1 MSSHHSNGS
10 SVSGLT
16 LAHFRRRFKIL
27 LSFYQVWAVRQ
38 SVYGFALPPH
48 FSSWMSFLE
57 ALSFDVGDF
66 LFPSWTCIGGLTA
79 RITFNGLW
87 PLLVM
92 MMVVL
97 VRLALQKGRK
107 GSFQTAQLYSL
118 EAFIFISYCV
128 LPSVTR
134 SVCGAARLSEPVQI
148 DHAHL

>member
-1 MSSHHSNGS
+1 MVICIGS
-10 SVSGLT
+10 LT
-16 LAHFRRRFKIL
+16 PARFRRRFKIL
-27 LSFYQVWAVRQ
+27 LNFYQVWVVRQ

-57 ALSFDVGDF
+57 ALNFDVGDF

-87 PLLVM
+87 PLVAM

-97 VRLALQKGRK
+97 MRLALQKART
-107 GSFQTAQLYSL
+107 GSFQTAQLFSL

-134 SVCGAARLSEPVQI
+134 SVCGAARLSEPG
-148 DHAHL
+148 AN

>member
-1 MSSHHSNGS
+1 MVICIGS
-10 SVSGLT
+10 LT
-16 LAHFRRRFKIL
+16 PARFRRRFKIL
-27 LSFYQVWAVRQ
+27 LNFYQVWAVRQ

-57 ALSFDVGDF
+57 ALNFDVGDF

-87 PLLVM
+87 PLVAM

-97 VRLALQKGRK
+97 MRLALQKART
-107 GSFQTAQLYSL
+107 GSFQTAQLFSL

-134 SVCGAARLSEPVQI
+134 SVCGAAGLSEPG
-148 DHAHL
+148 AN

>member
-1 MSSHHSNGS
+1 MVICIGS
-10 SVSGLT
+10 LT
-16 LAHFRRRFKIL
+16 PARFRRRFKIL
-27 LSFYQVWAVRQ
+27 LNFYQVWAVRQ

-48 FSSWMSFLE
+48 FSSWRSFLE
-57 ALSFDVGDF
+57 ALNFDVGDF

-87 PLLVM
+87 PLVAM

-97 VRLALQKGRK
+97 MRLALQKART
-107 GSFQTAQLYSL
+107 GSFQTAQLFSL

-134 SVCGAARLSEPVQI
+134 SVCGAARLSEPG
-148 DHAHL
+148 AN

>member
-1 MSSHHSNGS
+1 MGHLYRVSH
-10 SVSGLT
+10 LRI
-16 LAHFRRRFKIL
+16 FRRRFKIL

-134 SVCGAARLSEPVQI
+134 SVCGSARLSEPG
-148 DHAHL
+148 AN

>member
-1 MSSHHSNGS
+1 MN
-10 SVSGLT
+10 
-16 LAHFRRRFKIL
+16 
-27 LSFYQVWAVRQ
+27 FYQVWAVRQ

-57 ALSFDVGDF
+57 ALNFDVGDF

-97 VRLALQKGRK
+97 VRLALQKART

-134 SVCGAARLSEPVQI
+134 SVCGAARLSEPG
-148 DHAHL
+148 AN

>member
-1 MSSHHSNGS
+1 MSSRHSNGS

-16 LAHFRRRFKIL
+16 FAHFRRRFKIL

-66 LFPSWTCIGGLTA
+66 LFPSWTCIGGLPA
-79 RITFNGLW
+79 RIMFNGLW

-134 SVCGAARLSEPVQI
+134 SVCSAARLLSEPG
-148 DHAHL
+148 AN

>member
-1 MSSHHSNGS
+1 MSSRHSNGS

-16 LAHFRRRFKIL
+16 FAHFRRRFKIL

-57 ALSFDVGDF
+57 ALNFDVGDF

-87 PLLVM
+87 PLVAM

-97 VRLALQKGRK
+97 MRLALQKART
-107 GSFQTAQLYSL
+107 GSFQTAQLFSL

-134 SVCGAARLSEPVQI
+134 SVCGAARLSEPG
-148 DHAHL
+148 AN

>member
-1 MSSHHSNGS
+1 MSSRHSNGS
-10 SVSGLT
+10 SVSGLI

-57 ALSFDVGDF
+57 ALNFDVGDF

-118 EAFIFISYCV
+118 GLEAFIFISYCV

-134 SVCGAARLSEPVQI
+134 SVCGAARLSEPG
-148 DHAHL
+148 AN

>member
-1 MSSHHSNGS
+1 MVICIGF
-10 SVSGLT
+10 LT
-16 LAHFRRRFKIL
+16 PARFRRRFKIL

-87 PLLVM
+87 PLVAM

-97 VRLALQKGRK
+97 MRLALQKART
-107 GSFQTAQLYSL
+107 GSFQTAQLFSL

-134 SVCGAARLSEPVQI
+134 SVCGAARLSEPG
-148 DHAHL
+148 AN

>member
-1 MSSHHSNGS
+1 MVICIGS
-10 SVSGLT
+10 LT
-16 LAHFRRRFKIL
+16 PARFRRRFKIL
-27 LSFYQVWAVRQ
+27 LNFYQVWAVRQ

-57 ALSFDVGDF
+57 ALNFDVGDF

-87 PLLVM
+87 PLVAM

-97 VRLALQKGRK
+97 MRLALQKART
-107 GSFQTAQLYSL
+107 GSFQTAQLFSL

-134 SVCGAARLSEPVQI
+134 SVCGAARLSEPG
-148 DHAHL
+148 AN

>member
-1 MSSHHSNGS
+1 MVICIGS
-10 SVSGLT
+10 LT
-16 LAHFRRRFKIL
+16 PARFRRRFKIL
-27 LSFYQVWAVRQ
+27 LNFYQVWAVRQ

-87 PLLVM
+87 PLVAM

-97 VRLALQKGRK
+97 MRLALQKART
-107 GSFQTAQLYSL
+107 GSFQTAQLFSL

-134 SVCGAARLSEPVQI
+134 SVCGAAGLSEPG
-148 DHAHL
+148 AN